1 MNPESLN
8 AGSLNPESLN
18 PESLNPETGAAESV
32 DVPDSM
38 DAGSPDLPDSSDA
51 SQASDVPNTSE
62 ALPVAEVTRLRAV
75 MHRLRAECP
84 WDAEQTHRSLVHYLV
99 EETCEVVDAIE
110 SGADADLVEELG
122 DLLLQV
128 VFHAEIAAE
137 DGRFDLEAVAGGIA
151 DKLVRRHPYVFTDSA
166 VPADLDASWEHRKRA
181 EKGRKSSLEGIPETL
196 SAAARASKVI
206 SRARS
211 HGVPVDLPEEPIT
224 AEETG
229 EAILALVARA
239 RASGVDPEQATR
251 DALRTLEQQIRRAEA

>member
-1 MNPESLN
+1 MARL
-8 AGSLNPESLN
+8 
-18 PESLNPETGAAESV
+18 V
-32 DVPDSM
+32 D
-38 DAGSPDLPDSSDA
+38 
-51 SQASDVPNTSE
+51 
-62 ALPVAEVTRLRAV
+62 V

-110 SGADADLVEELG
+110 AGDDTDLVEELG

-137 DGRFDLEAVAGGIA
+137 SGRFSLEEVAEGIA

-166 VPADLDASWEHRKRA
+166 VPADLDASWEQRKKA
-181 EKGRKSSLEGIPETL
+181 EKGRTSSLEGIPETL

-211 HGVPVDLPEEPIT
+211 HDVPLDLPSDPIT
-224 AEETG
+224 ADETG
-229 EAILALVARA
+229 RAILALVSRA

-251 DALRTLEQQIRRAEA
+251 DALRQLEQQIQRTEL